1 MAATLMRIWRGWTR
15 RSDAD
20 AYETYLLRTGLV
32 GYTGVE
38 GNRGV
43 HMTRRDV
50 GDNTEFCLV
59 SLWDSW
65 GAVRSFAGEDPALA
79 VFYPEDDRFLV
90 DRELV
95 VSHYTIFDST

>member
-1 MAATLMRIWRGWTR
+1 MASVMRIWRGWTR

-20 AYETYLLRTGLV
+20 ADETYLHGAGLV
-32 GYTGVE
+32 GYTAVE

-43 HMTRRDV
+43 HLTRRDI
-50 GDNTEFCLV
+50 GDNAEFCLV

-65 GAVRSFAGEDPALA
+65 DAVREFAGEDPRMA

-90 DRELV
+90 EREFV
-95 VSHYTIFDST
+95 VSHYTVFDSA